1 MLVTAPHQRLSFT
14 QERANGSVAAM
25 SENDQKCNVAVGQ
38 AVIRNRS
45 PFMPLLN
52 GATAALDARFQG
64 PHSPNTLADVRQAS
78 AFCTPNYFGMSASSL
93 FMDVERHI
101 LSESGTF
108 ARRSPPPIAKSS
120 LCWVV
125 TTVTAP
131 PARSQ
136 RGLSAASQI

>member
-1 MLVTAPHQRLSFT
+1 MA
-14 QERANGSVAAM
+14 GSIYACP
-25 SENDQKCNVAVGQ
+25 EWRDG
-38 AVIRNRS
+38 R
-45 PFMPLLN
+45 
-52 GATAALDARFQG
+52 ALDARFQG

-108 ARRSPPPIAKSS
+108 ARPTAKSS